1 MSPVEVDIV
10 AFERDRWKE
19 KDWVPAITS
28 FLTRL
33 FFLPLLRMRDAAR
46 PRPVVVKALT
56 GLAFYPLYLR
66 AIAVWPAA
74 SLLLLPL
81 RPFLSFPPTPPHA
94 TPPPYHRASPAP
106 PPL

>member
-28 FLTRL
+28 FLSRL

-46 PRPVVVKALT
+46 SRHVVVKALT
-56 GLAFYPLYLR
+56 GLAFYPLYLG
-66 AIAVWPAA
+66 AIVVWTAA
-74 SLLLLPL
+74 SLLLLAVSPL
-81 RPFLSFPPTPPHA
+81 LFFA
-94 TPPPYHRASPAP
+94 GRAARGGPAA
-106 PPL
+106 